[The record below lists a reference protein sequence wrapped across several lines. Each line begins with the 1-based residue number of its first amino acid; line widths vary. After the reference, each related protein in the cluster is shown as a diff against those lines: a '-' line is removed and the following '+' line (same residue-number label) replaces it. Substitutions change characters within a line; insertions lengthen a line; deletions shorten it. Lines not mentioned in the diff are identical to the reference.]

1 MTGAVFS
8 DYFKNK
14 LHAELKVYCKQEG
27 IPFKILLVVDN
38 TPSHPPHLADL
49 TNNIKIVFLPPNT
62 TSLIQPCDQGIIQTF
77 KAHYLRTT
85 LADLVKVTEQENIT
99 VRDYCRQ
106 FTIKDAL
113 CFIKQSWEEVPRSC
127 LNGVWKKLCPHFVHN
142 FKGFSNNDNVASAN
156 RKSLHFAQKL
166 GFDELEDNDIDELL
180 QSHQEELSNDDLLE
194 IERERVQRMEEAE
207 AAAAAAASQEPLR
220 ALTVTNLSQ
229 CMDLLRQAM
238 KIIEENDPNVE
249 RSGAVTRD
257 VLNRMSCYEVMLKEK
272 QQKKKQQTITAFF
285 QEAKPKP
292 VMESDT
298 DPDEPN
304 TPYTEVELS
313 NESEAEV
320 ESEAESDAERS
331 SGEDSLREAATDPKL
346 SSD

>member
-27 IPFKILLVVDN
+27 LPFKILLVVDN
-38 TPSHPPHLADL
+38 APSHPPYLADL
-49 TNNIKIVFLPPNT
+49 SNNIKIVFMPPNT

-77 KAHYLRTT
+77 KAYYLRTT
-85 LADLVKVTEQENIT
+85 LADLVKVTEQQNIT
-99 VRDYCRQ
+99 VRDYWRQ

-113 CFIKQSWEEVPRSC
+113 RFIKQSWEEVPRSC
-127 LNGVWKKLCPHFVHN
+127 LNGVWKKLCPYFVHD
-142 FKGFSNNDNVASAN
+142 FKGFSINDNVASAN
-156 RKSLHFAQKL
+156 RKSLLFAQQL
-166 GFDELEDNDIDELL
+166 GFDELEDNDINELL
-180 QSHQEELSNDDLLE
+180 QSHHEELSNDDLLE

-207 AAAAAAASQEPLR
+207 AAAAAASSSQEPLR
-220 ALTVTNLSQ
+220 ALTATNLTQ

-238 KIIEENDPNVE
+238 KILEENDPNVE

-257 VLNRMSCYEVMLKEK
+257 VLSRMSCYEVMLKEK
-272 QQKKKQQTITAFF
+272 QHKKKQQTITAFF
-285 QEAKPKP
+285 QEATPKP
-292 VMESDT
+292 LMESDT

-304 TPYTEVELS
+304 TPYTEVE
-313 NESEAEV
+313 SEAE
-320 ESEAESDAERS
+320 AESKAEQS
-331 SGEDSLREAATDPKL
+331 SGEDSLRNAATDPEL